1 MRESGAALEYTAVGQ
16 APQAGGQDY
25 TKGLRPLK
33 PRRKSLSREYI
44 ALTSLKSGL
53 FSLFRTTRHPI
64 LPHSSTNTVV
74 SRHLDG
80 RCGRPDQPRS
90 HSRAHGDDPAAPSQR

>member
-33 PRRKSLSREYI
+33 PRRKSLYAYCAHI
-44 ALTSLKSGL
+44 VQVATWTSNFQPGSYLDGKVQPGSYQD
-53 FSLFRTTRHPI
+53 TRWARPVSY
-64 LPHSSTNTVV
+64 LAGTSST
-74 SRHLDG
+74 SF
-80 RCGRPDQPRS
+80 CYAS
-90 HSRAHGDDPAAPSQR
+90 

>member
-44 ALTSLKSGL
+44 ALTSLKSAL
-53 FSLFRTTRHPI
+53 FSLFRTIALKTETSPCI
-64 LPHSSTNTVV
+64 ITFAENKDIPMLL
-74 SRHLDG
+74 SRV
-80 RCGRPDQPRS
+80 
-90 HSRAHGDDPAAPSQR
+90 

>member
-1 MRESGAALEYTAVGQ
+1 MRESGAVLEYTAVGQ

-44 ALTSLKSGL
+44 NTNKPEISPIFPISHNKAPYPATQQHQHGRISAPRRALWT
-53 FSLFRTTRHPI
+53 P
-64 LPHSSTNTVV
+64 
-74 SRHLDG
+74 
-80 RCGRPDQPRS
+80 
-90 HSRAHGDDPAAPSQR
+90 